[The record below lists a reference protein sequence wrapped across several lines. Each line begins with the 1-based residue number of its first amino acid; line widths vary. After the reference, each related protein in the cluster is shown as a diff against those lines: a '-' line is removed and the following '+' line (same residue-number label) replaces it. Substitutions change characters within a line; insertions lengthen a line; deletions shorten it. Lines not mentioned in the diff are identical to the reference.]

1 MAYSI
6 NGTTIKLTR
15 GDSFSAEVGIYN
27 ADGSAYEPASTDAIR
42 FALKSPE
49 MTPGNKDYTQETP
62 IIEKVIPY
70 DTLLLELE
78 PEDTTGLDFGQ
89 YVYDIELT
97 KADGTVDTF
106 ITAAPFVLTP
116 EVH

>member
-1 MAYSI
+1 MSYNI
-6 NGTTIKLTR
+6 NGTTIRLTR
-15 GDSFSAEVGIYN
+15 GDSFAAEVGIYY

-42 FALKSPE
+42 FALKHPE
-49 MTPGNKDYTQETP
+49 MTPGNKDYRQAAP
-62 IIEKVIPY
+62 ILIKQIPY
-70 DTLLLELE
+70 DTLLLELA
-78 PEDTTGLDFGQ
+78 PEDTEDLDFGQ

-106 ITAAPFVLTP
+106 ITASPFILTP